1 MEIMIRRRKEL
12 KLSQAEL
19 AQLLGCSQRA
29 VAGWELGER
38 TPSVPM
44 AKKIASVLGFPWTEF
59 YKDED

>member
-1 MEIMIRRRKEL
+1 MEIMVKRRKEL

-38 TPSVPM
+38 KPSVPM
-44 AKKIASVLGFPWTEF
+44 AKRIGEVLGFDWTLF
-59 YKDED
+59 YEE